1 MVCTYSKLFFAP
13 VSFLYLCVL
22 LLNFFAKYLLHLLFH
37 LLHLENN
44 YMTSS
49 TLSNRSLSKQLIRWR
64 LPLIIGLT
72 FNLCLKVSS
81 SMTASGFLFGIVGL
95 ASSIAAKEL
104 NSLHLEG
111 ECITILNYMGRH
123 TGYPKIK
130 ELTEKILNKLIVV
143 GPNFPIEMTWEC
155 LILLLVFSEILFTC
169 LWWINILSEYQEV
182 IDFDKMVPSM

>member
-1 MVCTYSKLFFAP
+1 MHYDF
-13 VSFLYLCVL
+13 
-22 LLNFFAKYLLHLLFH
+22 
-37 LLHLENN
+37 
-44 YMTSS
+44 
-49 TLSNRSLSKQLIRWR
+49 
-64 LPLIIGLT
+64 
-72 FNLCLKVSS
+72 
-81 SMTASGFLFGIVGL
+81 
-95 ASSIAAKEL
+95 EL
-104 NSLHLEG
+104 NG
-111 ECITILNYMGRH
+111 K

>member
-1 MVCTYSKLFFAP
+1 MICMYSELFFAP

-22 LLNFFAKYLLHLLFH
+22 LLNFLAKHLLHLLFH

-95 ASSIAAKEL
+95 ASSIAANEL

-111 ECITILNYMGRH
+111 ECITILNFHLGRQGIPNKG
-123 TGYPKIK
+123 TKRKKIPS
-130 ELTEKILNKLIVV
+130 KLSVV
-143 GPNFPIEMTWEC
+143 GPNFPSKMT
-155 LILLLVFSEILFTC
+155 VF
-169 LWWINILSEYQEV
+169 W
-182 IDFDKMVPSM
+182 